1 MNNKIKRPIL
11 WKLILIIGIP
21 LFVVYSAVLIINYNL
36 SKDAALKQEKAYMV
50 EFIARNAAQLNGQFT
65 QITDL
70 PRGMSNIIQ
79 SINDINKEEI
89 YSLLEQNLAG
99 NSFIYGMAVAFE
111 PYAFNKSKK
120 LFAPYVRKGSDQFT
134 HLDLADNSDYTN
146 SDWYSIPKLLKK
158 PYWTEPYFDKDGG
171 NILMCTYSFPLIWD
185 EKFYGIATADV
196 SLVELHSYMQKMQ
209 KLTGYSFI
217 ISQYG
222 TYVYHPQENTIM
234 KETIFSKAEKHNIPE
249 MREYGRKMLRG
260 LSGVEPF
267 SDPIT
272 QAKQWLVF
280 APISSC
286 SWTFCGVVPESEILK
301 DVNASVLKQIT
312 LMFFGLIVILLI
324 IIWSAYQI
332 TNPIRR
338 LAKMAEKL
346 ADGDLDVQMQ
356 NIKGRDEIHE
366 LSVSFNKMVADL
378 KHYISD
384 LTNATK
390 AREAVE
396 SELRIARHIQESL
409 IPRIFPPFP
418 NRSEFKLWAK
428 NIPAKEVAGDFYDFY
443 FVDEENLAII
453 IADVSG
459 KGVSASLFMAV
470 TKTLIKAKSNVLN
483 EPEKIMQ
490 RVNEDLCYENDAAM
504 FVTTFFALLN
514 VKTGLLTYSNAGH
527 NLPYLIKKDGLPE
540 QIENTGGMALGVFE
554 DAVFAAKEI
563 TLQEGDT
570 IFLYTDGINEA
581 MDVDYNEFSYKRM
594 EDILNNIQG
603 KMPKEII
610 EDTLEEVE
618 TFTLGAEQS
627 DDITLL
633 VLKYFG
639 I

>member
-120 LFAPYVRKGSDQFT
+120 LFAPYVCKGSDQFT

-234 KETIFSKAEKHNIPE
+234 KETIFSKAEKYNIPE

-301 DVNASVLKQIT
+301 DVNASILKQIT

-324 IIWSAYQI
+324 IIWSADQI

-378 KHYISD
+378 KHYI
-384 LTNATK
+384 
-390 AREAVE
+390 
-396 SELRIARHIQESL
+396 
-409 IPRIFPPFP
+409 
-418 NRSEFKLWAK
+418 
-428 NIPAKEVAGDFYDFY
+428 
-443 FVDEENLAII
+443 
-453 IADVSG
+453 
-459 KGVSASLFMAV
+459 
-470 TKTLIKAKSNVLN
+470 
-483 EPEKIMQ
+483 
-490 RVNEDLCYENDAAM
+490 
-504 FVTTFFALLN
+504 
-514 VKTGLLTYSNAGH
+514 
-527 NLPYLIKKDGLPE
+527 
-540 QIENTGGMALGVFE
+540 
-554 DAVFAAKEI
+554 
-563 TLQEGDT
+563 
-570 IFLYTDGINEA
+570 
-581 MDVDYNEFSYKRM
+581 
-594 EDILNNIQG
+594 
-603 KMPKEII
+603 
-610 EDTLEEVE
+610 
-618 TFTLGAEQS
+618 
-627 DDITLL
+627 
-633 VLKYFG
+633 
-639 I
+639 